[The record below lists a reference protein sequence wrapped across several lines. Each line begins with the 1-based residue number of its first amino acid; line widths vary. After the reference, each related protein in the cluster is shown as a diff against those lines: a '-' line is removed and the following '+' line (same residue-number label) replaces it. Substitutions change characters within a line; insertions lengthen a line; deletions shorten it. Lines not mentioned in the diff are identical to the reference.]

1 MQKQGVLHLASRG
14 VKIVSVDLA
23 GSEKELEKALFG
35 VDVVISTIY
44 GGSVMAEIPLINAS
58 KAAGVKRY
66 LPCFFATVAPPKGAL
81 MLRDLVIHLR
91 KHIVFLHMR

>member
-1 MQKQGVLHLASRG
+1 MA
-14 VKIVSVDLA
+14 VDLA
-23 GSEKELEKALFG
+23 GAQKELEKVLVG
-35 VDVVISTIY
+35 IDVVISTIY

-81 MLRDLVIHLR
+81 LLRELVTYQSRPVVWYIH
-91 KHIVFLHMR
+91 